1 MNRRDFLIGS
11 IAGAGIASLPVWV
24 FQRQNEEPEE
34 SVPKFAYVVQ
44 DQGGRAAIRYLVQF
58 PDDTDYDKVLYESTY
73 RTFTMEESHSS
84 RWHIDPESDV
94 TATALNT
101 DTERS
106 KLLAE
111 FNVAEELRSDSSDN
125 SGET

>member
-1 MNRRDFLIGS
+1 MNRRDFLTGS
-11 IAGAGIASLPVWV
+11 IAGAAITSLPFWI
-24 FQRQNEEPEE
+24 FQRENEEPDE

-44 DQGGRAAIRYLVQF
+44 DQRGRAAIRYLVQF
-58 PDDTDYDKVLYESTY
+58 PDDSDYDKVLYESTH

-94 TATALNT
+94 SVTALNT
-101 DTERS
+101 DSERS

-111 FNVAEELRSDSSDN
+111 FNVADELESAN
-125 SGET
+125 SGISE